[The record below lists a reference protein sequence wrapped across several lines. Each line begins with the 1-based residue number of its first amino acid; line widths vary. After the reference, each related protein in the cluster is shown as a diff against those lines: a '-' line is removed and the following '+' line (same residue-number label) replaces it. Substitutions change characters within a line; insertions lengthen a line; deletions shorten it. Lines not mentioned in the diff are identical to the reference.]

1 MFCRT
6 FFLRLR
12 QVFGSIVFGSIRML
26 RNVTQTIYTSRW
38 SSRWW
43 IGKWKCDLF
52 SSNWFQIWPI
62 WSNCLD
68 FTIESLFA
76 TQKCKFRN
84 RGLDHAK
91 DYLVKRNVFWNSWY
105 CQCSCVHLATQHTVH
120 GVIVFY
126 WSLARA
132 GRDILSTFLPSCIS
146 FTSRTPCKRLSTTI
160 SYIK

>member
-1 MFCRT
+1 MWDHMFCRT

-43 IGKWKCDLF
+43 LGKWNCDLF
-52 SSNWFQIWPI
+52 SSNWYQIWPI

-91 DYLVKRNVFWNSWY
+91 DYLVKRSVFW
-105 CQCSCVHLATQHTVH
+105 
-120 GVIVFY
+120 I
-126 WSLARA
+126 
-132 GRDILSTFLPSCIS
+132 RDIVNVHVF
-146 FTSRTPCKRLSTTI
+146 I
-160 SYIK
+160 SYEIQQCLHMLRKCWFVTPKYTQISENFGSLIYTVQ

>member
-26 RNVTQTIYTSRW
+26 GNVTQTIYT
-38 SSRWW
+38 SRWW

-52 SSNWFQIWPI
+52 SSNWYQIWPI

-91 DYLVKRNVFWNSWY
+91 DYLVKRNVFWNSWH
-105 CQCSCVHLATQHTVH
+105 CQCSCVHLVPNSAVSANEKMLICNPKVYPNIGKFRVINLHRTVNTH
-120 GVIVFY
+120 ASGAEF
-126 WSLARA
+126 W
-132 GRDILSTFLPSCIS
+132 C
-146 FTSRTPCKRLSTTI
+146 SRKSD
-160 SYIK
+160 K